1 MGKTVNGVDQEV
13 LEPGIDPQVRGY
25 PAFQPR
31 QELVDGLL
39 IDRDVAVRLRDGVT
53 IYTDVYRPADAAG
66 PLPAVLL
73 WSGYGKHYRRERPMR
88 SLFTDGAAVSD
99 HAPIEAQDPATW
111 CPAGYAMVVPDPRGI
126 NRSEGDVTT
135 WSLQEGDDI
144 HDTIEWIAEQP
155 WCTGRIG
162 MGGASSFAIVN
173 GSPARPGR
181 RTSPP

>member
-1 MGKTVNGVDQEV
+1 M
-13 LEPGIDPQVRGY
+13 
-25 PAFQPR
+25 
-31 QELVDGLL
+31 
-39 IDRDVAVRLRDGVT
+39 
-53 IYTDVYRPADAAG
+53 
-66 PLPAVLL
+66 
-73 WSGYGKHYRRERPMR
+73 
-88 SLFTDGAAVSD
+88 SD
-99 HAPIEAQDPATW
+99 HAPIEAQDPAIW
-111 CPAGYAMVVPDPRGI
+111 CPAGYAMVVADPRGI